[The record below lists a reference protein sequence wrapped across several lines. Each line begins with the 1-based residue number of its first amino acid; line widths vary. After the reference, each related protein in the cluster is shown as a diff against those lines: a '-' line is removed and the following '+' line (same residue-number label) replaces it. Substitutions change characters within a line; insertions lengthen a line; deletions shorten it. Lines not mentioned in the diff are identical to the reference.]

1 MHARP
6 GSRRRSR
13 FAEFVGRSVHSRSPQ
28 RAHQDAV
35 HLADNLIPRLVNGET
50 PVSSSSE
57 RTIPPS
63 SGKRLHD
70 HRIAT
75 PYPASLSG
83 YDTSSAIGDSRSGPC
98 PGGRSWRSKRKRLGQ
113 SSPHCGSRG
122 LRECMCAVRTISR
135 SRSGVGSGFRRVEK
149 EVDTA
154 CGPTHPTITI
164 AQPRR
169 PTLTLFEIGEGLVKP
184 PDVRE
189 SAEGRATHRRSPR
202 ES

>member
-83 YDTSSAIGDSRSGPC
+83 YDTSSAIGDSRSGA
-98 PGGRSWRSKRKRLGQ
+98 
-113 SSPHCGSRG
+113 
-122 LRECMCAVRTISR
+122 M
-135 SRSGVGSGFRRVEK
+135 
-149 EVDTA
+149 
-154 CGPTHPTITI
+154 
-164 AQPRR
+164 PRR
-169 PTLTLFEIGEGLVKP
+169 EELALEAEAAGPVESTLRL
-184 PDVRE
+184 
-189 SAEGRATHRRSPR
+189 ARS
-202 ES
+202 S